1 MTAPAEFAL
10 RRSALQVWL
19 LLAVH
24 GGAGALVLLLPLP
37 LAVHMVL
44 LTVLGV
50 ALAAAWRQRSRLLAT
65 ELIALRGERWLVCRE
80 GREIAIAACRVDY
93 LSRWLVVLALRA
105 EAGDEQRL
113 PIFSDA
119 LSADDFRRL
128 RVLLRK
134 WPGVPGAGRR

>member
-1 MTAPAEFAL
+1 MTVPAEFAL

-24 GGAGALVLLLPLP
+24 GGAGALVLLLPLA
-37 LAVHMVL
+37 AVVRAVL
-44 LTVLGV
+44 LSALAV
-50 ALAAAWRQRSRLLAT
+50 ALAVAWRQRRRLSAI
-65 ELIALRGERWLVCRE
+65 ELIALRGERWLVCRQ
-80 GREIAIAACRVDY
+80 GLEIAIAECRVDY

-105 EAGDEQRL
+105 ESGGEQRL

-128 RVLLRK
+128 RALLRRR
-134 WPGVPGAGRR
+134 PRAPGAGWR